1 MRKIASIFICLL
13 MFLSGCTGN
22 EESPNVE
29 DNALKEGDQI
39 PETTG
44 FAYVNGSWVDYN
56 LSESINNSGNH
67 HVILFSNT
75 DCGYC
80 MIGNSDIES
89 YANDFP
95 IVVVYIMVGF
105 DDGGTG
111 FDSSREEIVAFRNMD
126 DYSGCGNGGG
136 DNCNSRD
143 GNPHNWT
150 YMDDLQDQNMENW
163 SIIGTPISFI
173 VDGDSK
179 LVWHPDQHLENE
191 TSDGENLGQA
201 LSRILG

>member
-1 MRKIASIFICLL
+1 

-29 DNALKEGDQI
+29 GNVLEEGDQI

-44 FAYVNGSWVDYN
+44 FAYVNGSWIDYN

-75 DCGYC
+75 DCSYC
-80 MIGNSDIES
+80 MDSINTAIES
-89 YANDFP
+89 YANDYP
-95 IVVVYIMVGF
+95 IDVVYIMVGF
-105 DDGGTG
+105 TEEGSR
-111 FDSSREEIVAFRNMD
+111 FNSSREEIIAFRNMD
-126 DYSGCGNGGG
+126 DNSGCGN
-136 DNCNSRD
+136 DEKNCNSRD

-150 YMDDLQDQNMENW
+150 YMDDLQDNNMKNW
-163 SIIGTPISFI
+163 GVIGTPTSFI

-179 LVWHPDQHLENE
+179 LVWHPDQHLGNE